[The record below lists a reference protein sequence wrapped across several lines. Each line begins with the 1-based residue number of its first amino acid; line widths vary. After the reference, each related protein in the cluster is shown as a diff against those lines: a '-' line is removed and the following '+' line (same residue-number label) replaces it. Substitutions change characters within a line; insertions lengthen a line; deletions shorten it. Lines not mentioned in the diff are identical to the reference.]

1 MILLFY
7 LTVSAYSVLGFQTPC
22 YYGTTANYS
31 GYLNV
36 TVTLFHC
43 ERWDAHI
50 SDVNSTWDFSVDGSI
65 EKAGSYCR
73 DPNSSGQLWC
83 YSTNPVRKV
92 ENCSIVACEDAAV
105 SKSYQLIRGDN
116 KTAMLKSFDDV
127 WRCHYIPDD
136 GCFMTEKTLCVMFAT
151 DGETCLK
158 YMCCVNRGCYEGS
171 TSTYTEDWEHTYT
184 YKECHKWALIPPSML
199 IYTQFNS
206 SAHIT
211 QSNNYC
217 RDMVNDGV
225 LYCFT
230 EEFEKVS
237 CGIPSCSEQA
247 SMNKYPHS
255 CYNIT
260 LKDRISVGL
269 PGNATE
275 KQVCESLTDKSYIN
289 STSEEVLGCQG
300 CKCCQRVGCYEEDPR
315 SYRGTWSHSSS
326 GHLCKRW
333 EDQDIFLPNTDIP
346 AMENFCRYYFGT
358 IGCFARDN
366 AANRSLYMPC
376 PIKLCS
382 NDNQST
388 SSMDPRKTMR
398 ELHTGKMGTPLSDKA
413 SRSSSCREILFI
425 QVFIVVYG
433 VFD

>member
-300 CKCCQRVGCYEEDPR
+300 CKCCQRDAMKKILEAIVA
-315 SYRGTWSHSSS
+315 H
-326 GHLCKRW
+326 GHIRRPVIFVNDGKIRIYFCLILTFLQWKISV
-333 EDQDIFLPNTDIP
+333 DITSVPLDVLQEIMRRTGVYT
-346 AMENFCRYYFGT
+346 CHVQ
-358 IGCFARDN
+358 
-366 AANRSLYMPC
+366 
-376 PIKLCS
+376 S
-382 NDNQST
+382 NYVRMIINQH
-388 SSMDPRKTMR
+388 P
-398 ELHTGKMGTPLSDKA
+398 LWIQGKP
-413 SRSSSCREILFI
+413 
-425 QVFIVVYG
+425 
-433 VFD
+433 